1 MIPTPGSVSFRGSL
15 RKHPFLHALRR
26 WGRFVS
32 PVAKSEEK
40 RMFSQASL
48 GVDLE
53 IISWLGIISGAV
65 QIKEYLAVISY
76 ANSTSKLKQGVGDLC
91 PQNFCHW
98 AWAMS
103 GSVIKTFADESP
115 LASNL
120 DISFFPSFCF
130 GVAVKGNYCSRDISK
145 PQISNLGKNRL
156 HSKHQVSLGKLSTS
170 RVYLGKKSVV
180 WPQLDIALSYI
191 RGMHISGS
199 IYEKISLVILRTD
212 SGRYMT
218 FRASYNSHR

>member
-15 RKHPFLHALRR
+15 RKHPFLHAPRR

-76 ANSTSKLKQGVGDLC
+76 ANSTSKLKPGVDDLC
-91 PQNFCHW
+91 PQNFCH
-98 AWAMS
+98 
-103 GSVIKTFADESP
+103 
-115 LASNL
+115 
-120 DISFFPSFCF
+120 
-130 GVAVKGNYCSRDISK
+130 
-145 PQISNLGKNRL
+145 
-156 HSKHQVSLGKLSTS
+156 
-170 RVYLGKKSVV
+170 
-180 WPQLDIALSYI
+180 
-191 RGMHISGS
+191 
-199 IYEKISLVILRTD
+199 
-212 SGRYMT
+212 
-218 FRASYNSHR
+218 